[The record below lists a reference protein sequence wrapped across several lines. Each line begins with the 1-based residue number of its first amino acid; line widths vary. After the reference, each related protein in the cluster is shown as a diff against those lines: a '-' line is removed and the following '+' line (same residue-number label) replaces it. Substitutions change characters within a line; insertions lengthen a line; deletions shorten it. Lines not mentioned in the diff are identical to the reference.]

1 MSLASLT
8 GTLPSWVTS
17 SANGSAFIKVNG
29 QAITGTDALASL
41 RGTQG
46 ASLDARISDMPDTRQ
61 EKAPQR
67 RGAFSLWRA
76 LQR

>member
-29 QAITGTDALASL
+29 QAITGASL